1 MREIKPSVLIK
12 TLITEKGL
20 NFTKFAKK
28 VGVTPA
34 SIVMT
39 LRRDSMS
46 FNTFVKFMQALDED
60 VTLELRNM
68 NKYTLKL

>member
-20 NFTKFAKK
+20 NFTTFAQK